1 MTIACLL
8 LLTSRS
14 VLAGPN
20 TVAANYGN
28 ITIYQVEPKF
38 MPAMVVEDAFPV
50 TVTNLPVGPSRVP
63 SRYDLPSWT
72 PRFALGLWSDVL
84 QRIRQN
90 GPDRR
95 R

>member
-1 MTIACLL
+1 MIASLL
-8 LLTSRS
+8 LLASRS

-50 TVTNLPVGPSRVP
+50 TVTNHPVGPSRVP
-63 SRYDLPSWT
+63 SRYRPAEMDPAFCS
-72 PRFALGLWSDVL
+72 RFME
-84 QRIRQN
+84 
-90 GPDRR
+90 
-95 R
+95 

>member
-8 LLTSRS
+8 LLASRS

-50 TVTNLPVGPSRVP
+50 TVTNLPVGPSRVLLVTTCQVGH
-63 SRYDLPSWT
+63 R
-72 PRFALGLWSDVL
+72 VL
-84 QRIRQN
+84 L
-90 GPDRR
+90 
-95 R
+95 